1 MYENVKFV
9 QQENFWI
16 GPGSVSTLPLMM
28 FHRSKII
35 QAITMWNY
43 LEINTTFFDFPF
55 IYRWL
60 GVSDPLGGQI
70 LSMHAAGQAGA

>member
-1 MYENVKFV
+1 
-9 QQENFWI
+9 
-16 GPGSVSTLPLMM
+16 
-28 FHRSKII
+28 
-35 QAITMWNY
+35 MWNY